1 MVQVVSDMIEVF
13 KDPSLM
19 AVQLKVLMHMAKKNS
34 EQMKMEFSG
43 THCQRSGQHL
53 RIPAQLEK
61 INDMTFKLQSGK
73 PKLDSL
79 NCKVK

>member
-1 MVQVVSDMIEVF
+1 MSDMIEVF
-13 KDPSLM
+13 RDPSLM
-19 AVQLKVLMHMAKKNS
+19 AAQLKVHMHMAKKS

-73 PKLDSL
+73 P
-79 NCKVK
+79 